1 MDKIS
6 LVALA
11 YASSKC
17 REMSP
22 EDFYDAYLSYCEEF
36 QQIIP
41 KRDEEMK
48 HAPVL
53 KPALPE

>member
-11 YASSKC
+11 YASSKGKDI
-17 REMSP
+17 SP
-22 EDFYDAYLSYCEEF
+22 EDFYDAFLSYCEEF
-36 QQIIP
+36 RQIIP
-41 KRDEEMK
+41 KRDNEIQY
-48 HAPVL
+48 APVL